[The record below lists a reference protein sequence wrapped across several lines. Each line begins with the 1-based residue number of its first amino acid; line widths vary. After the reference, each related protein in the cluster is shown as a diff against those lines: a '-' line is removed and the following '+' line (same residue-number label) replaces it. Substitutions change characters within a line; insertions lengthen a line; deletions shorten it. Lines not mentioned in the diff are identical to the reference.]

1 MENSFSFSMEAK
13 RISPTGTQVVAIED
27 LETHAHSAT
36 NYLQVKFTFTY
47 IRIIFII
54 VELNTLCR
62 EGRNHSN
69 KGASQTAR
77 VAPWPSGPYLC

>member
-13 RISPTGTQVVAIED
+13 RISPTGTQVVARED
-27 LETHAHSAT
+27 PETHAHSAT
-36 NYLQVKFTFTY
+36 NYLQAKFTFTY

-62 EGRNHSN
+62 EGRNHRN
-69 KGASQTAR
+69 KRAAR
-77 VAPWPSGPYLC
+77 VASLPSGPYLC